1 VAHDT
6 RYLERIKGR
15 WRCVIA
21 VPRPLHGTLGTK
33 LKRSL
38 HTGSLREAQARRWPV
53 VAELKAQLAG
63 KVQGQSTDSAEA
75 WRAALAAGDG
85 GPDDPTPHLLDDHL
99 EALRGDPIVTEED
112 VDGSPIY
119 IYHPERERRAV
130 EFADRAYGRATP
142 ITAHLDAFLASRG
155 ELKADTA
162 ARHHHAIHELTG
174 WLKRQGL
181 PPTLQAVGRRTA
193 ITYSDQLPPGRPD
206 PHRLSLYFRWMA
218 KREHVPDDPFHDL
231 SAPPRTRS
239 VELERPFTD
248 DEAATLLAGDAT
260 PEMHRLMRVAALSGA
275 RLSAIVGMKVEGDCL
290 VFPPQKMQSKA
301 RRVPIHSSLDP
312 AALRLPWPWR
322 TGTAASQQF
331 ITYRRGVGV
340 GEEAPGRKRSLVNFH
355 SWRRWAIWKME
366 QAGQPENV
374 IAWIVGHKRPGLT
387 FGRYSA
393 GPSMEQMRACIE
405 SIQLPTHTG
414 ASAP

>member
-1 VAHDT
+1 MTTPSSDR
-6 RYLERIKGR
+6 RYLQFH
-15 WRCVIA
+15 
-21 VPRPLHGTLGTK
+21 HGSWYVVVGHREGGK
-33 LKRSL
+33 VVKARRSL
-38 HTGSLREAQARRWPV
+38 HTASLREAQRARWGV
-53 VAELKAQLAG
+53 VAGLKA
-63 KVQGQSTDSAEA
+63 SPPSIHPIDDPET
-75 WRAALAAGDG
+75 WRATLDAGDG
-85 GPDDPTPHLLDDHL
+85 GPDDPTPILLHDHL
-99 EALRGDPIVTEED
+99 EALEEKQ
-112 VDGSPIY
+112 GTAA
-119 IYHPERERRAV
+119 AV
-130 EFADRAYGRATP
+130 EFADRALGRATP
-142 ITAHLDAFLASRG
+142 LDIHLDAFLASRG
-155 ELKADTA
+155 ELKADTS

-181 PPTLQAVGRRTA
+181 PPTLQAMTRRTA
-193 ITYSDQLPPGRPD
+193 INYSDQLPPGRPD
-206 PHRLSLYFRWMA
+206 PHRLSLYWRWMV

-231 SAPPRTRS
+231 SAPPRTRAG
-239 VELERPFTD
+239 ELERPFTD
-248 DEAATLLAGDAT
+248 LEAARLLAGDAT
-260 PEMHRLMRVAALSGA
+260 PAMHRLMCVAALSGA

-290 VFPPQKMQSKA
+290 VFPPQKMESKA

-405 SIQLPTHTG
+405 AVKLPTSTPSKDTLRGLRGTATG
-414 ASAP
+414 A

>member
-1 VAHDT
+1 M
-6 RYLERIKGR
+6 
-15 WRCVIA
+15 
-21 VPRPLHGTLGTK
+21 
-33 LKRSL
+33 
-38 HTGSLREAQARRWPV
+38 V
-53 VAELKAQLAG
+53 VAELKAQLAVT
-63 KVQGQSTDSAEA
+63 VQGQSTDSAEA
-75 WRAALAAGDG
+75 WRIALAAGDG
-85 GPDDPTPHLLDDHL
+85 GPDDDTPLVLHDHL
-99 EALRGDPIVTEED
+99 DALRGDPIATEQGAEGP
-112 VDGSPIY
+112 VY
-119 IYHPERERRAV
+119 IYDPERERRAV

-193 ITYSDQLPPGRPD
+193 ITYADQLPPGRPD
-206 PHRLSLYFRWMA
+206 PHRLSLYWRWMV

-231 SAPPRTRS
+231 SAPPRPRQG
-239 VELERPFTD
+239 ELERPFTD
-248 DEAATLLAGDAT
+248 LEAATLLSGDAT

-275 RLSAIVGMKVEGDCL
+275 RLSAIVGMTVDGDCL
-290 VFPPQKMQSKA
+290 VFPPQKMETKA
-301 RRVPIHSSLDP
+301 RRIPAHS
-312 AALRLPWPWR
+312 ALGEIPLPWPWR

-340 GEEAPGRKRSLVNFH
+340 AEEAPGRKRSLVNFH

-393 GPSMEQMRACIE
+393 GPSMDQMRACIE
-405 SIQLPTHTG
+405 AVKLPI
-414 ASAP
+414 

>member
-1 VAHDT
+1 
-6 RYLERIKGR
+6 
-15 WRCVIA
+15 
-21 VPRPLHGTLGTK
+21 
-33 LKRSL
+33 
-38 HTGSLREAQARRWPV
+38 V
-53 VAELKAQLAG
+53 VAELKALVVG
-63 KVQGQSTDSAEA
+63 KAQGQPTDSADA
-75 WRAALAAGDG
+75 WGAAVAASTGEDRDPTEAALS
-85 GPDDPTPHLLDDHL
+85 DHL
-99 EALRGDPIVTEED
+99 DRLEAKHGTA
-112 VDGSPIY
+112 Y
-119 IYHPERERRAV
+119 AK

-142 ITAHLDAFLASRG
+142 ITTHLDAFLASRG

-181 PPTLQAVGRRTA
+181 PPTLQAVTRRA
-193 ITYSDQLPPGRPD
+193 ALTYADQLPPGRPD

-231 SAPPRTRS
+231 SAPPRTRAG
-239 VELERPFTD
+239 ELERPFTD
-248 DEAATLLAGDAT
+248 SEAATLLAGDAT
-260 PEMHRLMRVAALSGA
+260 PEMQRLMRVAALSGA
-275 RLSAIVGMKVEGDCL
+275 RLSAIVGMKVDGDCL
-290 VFPPQKMQSKA
+290 VFPPQKMETKA
-301 RRVPIHSSLDP
+301 RRIPAHSSLDL

-331 ITYRRGVGV
+331 ITYRRSVGV

-366 QAGQPENV
+366 QSGQPENV

-393 GPSMEQMRACIE
+393 GPSMDQMRACIE
-405 SIQLPTHTG
+405 AVTLPRCSVPRIG
-414 ASAP
+414 GLDRV